1 MRRKTNLHHRL
12 WYAGRNRRRI
22 YFCLTLAGILIVLFV
37 FICFI
42 ENRMRITLN
51 EFSQYRTK
59 ALITRIVS
67 DAVNKNFPDD
77 LIYEE
82 IVIVKRDNSDRI
94 TSVQTN
100 VAILNRV
107 FANVSSD
114 IQKELYSLKNE
125 KISIPLGSILGNTIF
140 AARGPAIRVK
150 IIPAGSV
157 ETDFRSEF
165 TSAGINQ
172 TNHRI
177 YMTVKTDVG
186 IVVPFM
192 QSKSVITTNIPI
204 AETVIVGEV
213 PEFYMK
219 K

>member
-1 MRRKTNLHHRL
+1 MVFL
-12 WYAGRNRRRI
+12 
-22 YFCLTLAGILIVLFV
+22 VLM
-37 FICFI
+37 CFI
-42 ENRMRITLN
+42 EKRMRTSLD

-59 ALITRIVS
+59 ALITGIVS
-67 DAVNKNFPDD
+67 DAVNKNFPDS

-82 IVIVKRDNSDRI
+82 IVIVNRDSSDRI

-100 VAILNRV
+100 IAMLNRI
-107 FANVSSD
+107 FSNVSSD
-114 IQKELYSLKNE
+114 IQKELSSLKNE
-125 KISIPLGSILGNTIF
+125 KITIPLGSILGNSML
-140 AARGPAIRVK
+140 AAEGPEVGVK

-157 ETDFRSEF
+157 ETDFKSEF

-177 YMTVKTDVG
+177 YMTVKTNVG
-186 IVVPFM
+186 IVIPFV
-192 QSKSVITTNIPI
+192 QNKSEITTNIPI

-219 K
+219 R

>member
-12 WYAGRNRRRI
+12 WYVGRNRRRI
-22 YFCLTLAGILIVLFV
+22 YFCLTLAVIIMVFLVLM
-37 FICFI
+37 CFI
-42 ENRMRITLN
+42 EKRMRTSLD

-59 ALITRIVS
+59 ALITGIVS
-67 DAVNKNFPDD
+67 DAVNKNFPDS

-82 IVIVKRDNSDRI
+82 IVIVNRDSSDRI

-100 VAILNRV
+100 IAMLNRI
-107 FANVSSD
+107 FSNVSSD
-114 IQKELYSLKNE
+114 IQKELSSLKNE
-125 KISIPLGSILGNTIF
+125 KITIPLGSILGNSML
-140 AARGPAIRVK
+140 AAEGPEVGVK

-157 ETDFRSEF
+157 ETDFKSEF

-177 YMTVKTDVG
+177 YMTVKTNVG
-186 IVVPFM
+186 IVIPFV
-192 QSKSVITTNIPI
+192 QNKSEITTNIPI

-219 K
+219 R